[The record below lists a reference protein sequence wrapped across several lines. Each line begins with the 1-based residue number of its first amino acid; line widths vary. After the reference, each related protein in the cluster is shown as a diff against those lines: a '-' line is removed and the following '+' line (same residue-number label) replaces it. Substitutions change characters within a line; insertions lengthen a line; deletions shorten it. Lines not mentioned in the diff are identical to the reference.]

1 MKFASWTQL
10 IPLLV
15 VTFAAGAMAGIAFE
29 KRAPMRHA
37 ATMADSQ
44 QFVDHLA
51 HGLDLDSAQRTAVAA
66 ILARHQG
73 AVDSV
78 WRALQPRVGATLDSV
93 HREIMTVLT
102 QEQQKRFLS
111 LVKTMHVH

>member
-1 MKFASWTQL
+1 MKFPSWTQV
-10 IPLLV
+10 IPLLA

-37 ATMADSQ
+37 TMPADPQ

-51 HGLDLDSAQRTAVAA
+51 RGLDLDSAQRTAIAA

-93 HREIMTVLT
+93 HREILTVLT
-102 QEQQKRFLS
+102 PEQQKRFLS